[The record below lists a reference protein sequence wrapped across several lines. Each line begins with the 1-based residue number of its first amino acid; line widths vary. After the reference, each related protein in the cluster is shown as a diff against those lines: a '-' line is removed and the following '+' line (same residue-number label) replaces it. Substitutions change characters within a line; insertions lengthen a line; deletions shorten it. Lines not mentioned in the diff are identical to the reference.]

1 MMEEDNTSKKRSHQS
16 ISTTSQSPENV
27 DIPGEVESGDNDV
40 KREDASNGADNEDD
54 ASNNGTKDGPDDN
67 GSDSDINSRSK
78 REERRLEMNRQRAKD
93 IRRRKKKMMEEMQKQ
108 IVFLTMENNK
118 LRTQNQ
124 MQQAEIHLLRNSQQD
139 QVSFQNQR

>member
-27 DIPGEVESGDNDV
+27 DIPGEVESGDDDV